1 MRFRYQVRDTA
12 GTARGGVLE
21 ADHKEAMIAG
31 LLQQGYAIIA
41 LKEMAVDQSGRA
53 LHRPIRVESRELAS
67 FTGQLA
73 VMLTA
78 GLPLLNSL
86 HILLQQ
92 TRGRD
97 LQRIVERVTS
107 DVRSGS
113 GLGDAL
119 GQHPQVFPPI
129 YVNTIRAG
137 EASGTLDT
145 VVLQLSSHLGKFET
159 FNRKLKSASAYPIFT
174 ALLAVAIMVM
184 MMTFVIPRFAGVFEA
199 SGAQLPWLT
208 RVLLNAA
215 GSGLEQMM
223 LVFLG
228 MAGLMLL
235 LVKYSFRIEG
245 GRRWMDSL
253 KLKMP
258 VIGDLE
264 KKRIMVAL
272 TSTLGMLL
280 QAGVPLLKAL
290 QVAAGTITNYQGRE
304 VLQNVIRSISA
315 GESLA
320 VPLRQSGLFPPMLT
334 DMIAVG
340 EATGSLDT
348 VLGQL
353 AEYCERELTDRLEN
367 LARMIEPLL
376 ILLVAVMVG
385 GIVIALLLPMMNMV
399 SLVGM

>member
-1 MRFRYQVRDTA
+1 M
-12 GTARGGVLE
+12 
-21 ADHKEAMIAG
+21 
-31 LLQQGYAIIA
+31 YA
-41 LKEMAVDQSGRA
+41 K
-53 LHRPIRVESRELAS
+53 IRS
-67 FTGQLA
+67 
-73 VMLTA
+73 
-78 GLPLLNSL
+78 
-86 HILLQQ
+86 
-92 TRGRD
+92 
-97 LQRIVERVTS
+97 
-107 DVRSGS
+107 
-113 GLGDAL
+113 
-119 GQHPQVFPPI
+119 
-129 YVNTIRAG
+129 
-137 EASGTLDT
+137 
-145 VVLQLSSHLGKFET
+145 
-159 FNRKLKSASAYPIFT
+159 
-174 ALLAVAIMVM
+174 
-184 MMTFVIPRFAGVFEA
+184 
-199 SGAQLPWLT
+199 
-208 RVLLNAA
+208 
-215 GSGLEQMM
+215 
-223 LVFLG
+223 
-228 MAGLMLL
+228 
-235 LVKYSFRIEG
+235 
-245 GRRWMDSL
+245 
-253 KLKMP
+253 P

-264 KKRIMVAL
+264 KKRMMLAL